1 MDLLL
6 QKGGGGKRVRAN
18 LADSDS
24 LCPVCDVFTEQGQR
38 IVFTHAGTPIHVYKC
53 LKYYYAALYIYYG
66 LDIVALIYT
75 LGIEVRKAYRIQR
88 LARQILSGE
97 LENVPG
103 RN

>member
-6 QKGGGGKRVRAN
+6 QKGGAGKRVRAN
-18 LADSDS
+18 LADSES
-24 LCPVCDVFTEQGQR
+24 LCPVCDEFTEQGQR
-38 IVFTHAGTPIHVYKC
+38 IVFTHSGIPIHVYRC

-66 LDIVALIYT
+66 LDVVALIHI

-88 LARQILSGE
+88 LAWQILSGE
-97 LENVPG
+97 LDNVPG